1 MKLITIFSIIIFTVI
16 ASGCEKQ
23 DIAWNLRKNNSFDVR
38 LNTPC
43 LINDCNSLSNINTF
57 VEQLYFSSGASWDIG
72 TGKKGNGF
80 ALTQSC
86 YGGYIEFLASLN
98 SKAKMT
104 FWTKSE
110 NSSYSSII
118 PEVTID
124 GVLTNPVLIDGAEAY
139 NDWMQLE
146 IPIFNPEPHTIRINP
161 RNN

>member
-1 MKLITIFSIIIFTVI
+1 MRYSFSK
-16 ASGCEKQ
+16 ASFMP
-23 DIAWNLRKNNSFDVR
+23 S
-38 LNTPC
+38 NTPC

-57 VEQLYFSSGASWDIG
+57 VEQLYFSSGASWEIG
-72 TGKKGNGF
+72 SGKKDSGF

-124 GVLTNPVLIDGAEAY
+124 GVLTNPAENRRTEFKVISTGNDKVKVTNTSTDSFDGK
-139 NDWMQLE
+139 
-146 IPIFNPEPHTIRINP
+146 
-161 RNN
+161 